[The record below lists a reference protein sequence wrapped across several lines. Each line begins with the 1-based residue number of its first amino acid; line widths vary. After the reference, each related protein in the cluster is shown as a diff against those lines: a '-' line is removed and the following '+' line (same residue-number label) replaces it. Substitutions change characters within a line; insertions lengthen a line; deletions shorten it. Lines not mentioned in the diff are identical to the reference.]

1 MTLRRLFPL
10 RMTLVLG
17 QALALGTL
25 GLLACGQSDIASEPA
40 IAQQQQPVTSPAG
53 SNPNT
58 QAPAAAP
65 PVRPTNSGALQKSI
79 QPSVE
84 KAPRVLYRGCELVQ
98 TPPDGPLCLP
108 SARSRTLFWVEGQP
122 CEKLEVVE
130 DGKVLPFLA
139 ASVQGGCQLKQQ
151 GPSNALRSTL
161 TLRYRD
167 AGATLWSMPVDRSRP
182 QSTGVTQ
189 RMWSRSPQD
198 LAAAPDELKA
208 ASIREQEPIAKLD
221 LQFARGVA
229 LRRMGDYEHALLAFR
244 EVMESAA
251 RLGINTLAF
260 RAANQCIDMLILLGL
275 PEEAKLVFDDAA
287 AVVTSGYGW
296 DQMVRARDG
305 GEIARELGQLA
316 ESAEWFQKA
325 RIVAEQIGDSDAR
338 YAIVSSLI
346 GVLVKLDRL
355 QDVQSLLPIMIQQ
368 LSEVDICD
376 QVDPLVLLGTVYLN
390 WAEQSSSTDR
400 QLADSLSWL
409 RRAQDANR
417 ACPRANKRAEIR
429 LALAQIALLQDRV
442 SDAAAEL
449 EAVGKQA
456 GIPFASQLQLLD
468 LNAQVALRNQRPADA
483 QAFLNQ
489 LEQFA
494 RQRSNADAA
503 FYQCKLAVA
512 ALAAHPT
519 DESLSGTKLRKC
531 IGPESNLAP
540 LERNYL
546 TRRLQAAGVSP

>member
-1 MTLRRLFPL
+1 MSASPHSNATRL
-10 RMTLVLG
+10 M
-17 QALALGTL
+17 QQ
-25 GLLACGQSDIASEPA
+25 LACWAACWLCSCDDPRSD
-40 IAQQQQPVTSPAG
+40 V
-53 SNPNT
+53 
-58 QAPAAAP
+58 
-65 PVRPTNSGALQKSI
+65 GALQKSI

-84 KAPRVLYRGCELVQ
+84 QAPRVLYRGCELVQ
-98 TPPDGPLCLP
+98 TTPDGPICLP

-122 CEKLEVVE
+122 CESLEVVE

-151 GPSNALRSTL
+151 GPSDALRSTL

-208 ASIREQEPIAKLD
+208 VSIREQDPIAKLD

-229 LRRMGDYEHALLAFR
+229 LRRSGDYEHALLAFR

-287 AVVTSGYGW
+287 SLVTPGLGW
-296 DQMVRARDG
+296 DQMVRARAAGQISRD
-305 GEIARELGQLA
+305 LGQLA

-325 RIVAEQIGDSDAR
+325 RIVAEQIGDSDT
-338 YAIVSSLI
+338 YYDIVHSLI
-346 GVLVKLDRL
+346 EVLVSLDRL
-355 QDVQSLLPIMIQQ
+355 QDAQSLLPIMIQQ
-368 LSEVDICD
+368 LTEAGVCKQIY
-376 QVDPLVLLGTVYLN
+376 PLYLLGSFNLH
-390 WAEQSSSTDR
+390 WAEQNSFSAN
-400 QLADSLSWL
+400 QLTDSLNWL
-409 RRAQDANR
+409 RRAYAANQV
-417 ACPRANKRAEIR
+417 CPSANKGAEIR
-429 LALAQIALLQDRV
+429 LAFAQIAMLQNRL

-483 QAFLNQ
+483 QAFLKQ
-489 LEQFA
+489 LEQLA
-494 RQRSNADAA
+494 RQRSNADAT

-512 ALAAHPT
+512 SVEAHST
-519 DESLSGTKLRKC
+519 DESLSRTKLRKC
-531 IGPESNLAP
+531 IGPESNIAP

>member
-1 MTLRRLFPL
+1 MSASPHSNATRL
-10 RMTLVLG
+10 M
-17 QALALGTL
+17 QQ
-25 GLLACGQSDIASEPA
+25 LACWAACWLCSCDDPRSD
-40 IAQQQQPVTSPAG
+40 V
-53 SNPNT
+53 
-58 QAPAAAP
+58 
-65 PVRPTNSGALQKSI
+65 GALQKSI

-84 KAPRVLYRGCELVQ
+84 QAPRVLYRGCELVQ
-98 TPPDGPLCLP
+98 TTPDGPICLP

-122 CEKLEVVE
+122 CESLEVVE

-151 GPSNALRSTL
+151 GPSDALRSTL

-208 ASIREQEPIAKLD
+208 ASIREQDPIAKLD

-229 LRRMGDYEHALLAFR
+229 LRRSGDYEHALLAFR

-260 RAANQCIDMLILLGL
+260 RAANSCIDMLLLLGF

-296 DQMVRARDG
+296 DQMVRAKDG
-305 GEIARELGQLA
+305 GEIARDLRQLA

-325 RIVAEQIGDSDAR
+325 RIVAERIGDRDTH
-338 YAIVSSLI
+338 YTIVHSLI
-346 GVLVKLDRL
+346 QVFVKLDRI
-355 QDVQSLLPIMIQQ
+355 QDVQSLLPILIER
-368 LSEVDICD
+368 SKESDICD
-376 QVDPLVLLGTVYLN
+376 QVGPLVVLGTVYLN
-390 WAEQSSSTDR
+390 WAEQASVTDS
-400 QLADSLSWL
+400 QLADSLNWL

-417 ACPRANKRAEIR
+417 LCPSANRGAEIR
-429 LALAQIALLQDRV
+429 LALAQIAMLQNRLF
-442 SDAAAEL
+442 DAAAEL

-483 QAFLNQ
+483 QVFLKR
-489 LEQFA
+489 LEELA

-512 ALAAHPT
+512 ALGAHPT
-519 DESLSGTKLRKC
+519 DESLSGTNLRQC

-546 TRRLQAAGVSP
+546 RRRLQAAGVSP